1 MAESRASAS
10 HRAPAGSGAPPF
22 NFKHAIT
29 EMVRRNGSDLLLKV
43 GRVITSYSI
52 HYTKLYDFGAN
63 RLPEAGRAVGKG
75 IREFQRAL
83 RDTRDEIE
91 RPEAPR
97 PAPPR
102 DAAPKR
108 LVE

>member
-1 MAESRASAS
+1 VFGNLG
-10 HRAPAGSGAPPF
+10 AG
-22 NFKHAIT
+22 
-29 EMVRRNGSDLLLKV
+29 EMVVLLLIV
-43 GRVITSYSI
+43 LLV
-52 HYTKLYDFGAN
+52 FGAN

>member
-1 MAESRASAS
+1 MFGNLG
-10 HRAPAGSGAPPF
+10 AGE
-22 NFKHAIT
+22 I
-29 EMVRRNGSDLLLKV
+29 VILLLIV
-43 GRVITSYSI
+43 LLV
-52 HYTKLYDFGAN
+52 FGAN

-83 RDTRDEIE
+83 RDTRSEIE

-97 PAPPR
+97 ELRARDTSPTR
-102 DAAPKR
+102 DATPKR